1 MKGPIKIKND
11 INGEDNKKN
20 ITEEEF
26 KYANK
31 QWKYKTIA
39 WIFVFVVITVILTS
53 SITYYITISK
63 KYNNLYSSTSHIDS

>member
-39 WIFVFVVITVILTS
+39 WIFVFVVIA
-53 SITYYITISK
+53 K
-63 KYNNLYSSTSHIDS
+63 R